1 MSSLTVQQER
11 LAPDWLVQSEVGL
24 CPCGCIGK
32 RRKGSFVS
40 KTIDGASGLMR
51 QALFSEDVAG
61 QPGLLQRV
69 DPRVK
74 LTTLIGLLVATAFLR
89 SIPALLAMYAV
100 TLVLAVSSRLPLRF
114 FVKRV
119 WLFIPI
125 FTGIV
130 VLPATLN
137 VITEGTIVIPLG
149 TWFGHEVGVTSEGLH
164 AAAIIVIRV
173 ATSISLVVLLTL
185 TTPWNRLMAALRAL
199 FVPKMLILV
208 LGMAYRYLFHLLTS
222 VSDMY
227 LARRSRTVG
236 TDGDVT
242 SGRRFVAATAG
253 ALFGKAHA
261 TSEEVYMAMVARG
274 YTGNTRTLR
283 PSRLR
288 LTDAAWTLA
297 CIGIAA
303 IILGLDH
310 AIV

>member
-1 MSSLTVQQER
+1 MQREQ
-11 LAPDWLVQSEVGL
+11 LAPDWLTRSEVGL

-32 RRKGSFVS
+32 RRKGSFVG

-74 LTTLIGLLVATAFLR
+74 LITLIGLLVATAFLR
-89 SIPALLAMYAV
+89 SIPALLAMYAF

-125 FTGIV
+125 FTGLV

-149 TWFGHEVGVTSEGLH
+149 TWFGHDIGITSEGLH

-236 TDGDVT
+236 TDGDVA

-288 LTDAAWTLA
+288 ATDAVWTLA
-297 CIGIAA
+297 CIAIAV
-303 IILGLDH
+303 IVLGLDH
-310 AIV
+310 AIA